1 MLPLLLPSMDDTN
14 KVIRTLT
21 YDNHSLSHSE
31 CEYVDLDY
39 SSFLLEMPTASMIV
53 GSSATLTGIVSCSSV
68 ERRRLKLLGMT

>member
-53 GSSATLTGIVSCSSV
+53 GSSSTLTGIVSCYSV
-68 ERRRLKLLGMT
+68 ERRRIKLLGMT

>member
-14 KVIRTLT
+14 KMIRTLT

-53 GSSATLTGIVSCSSV
+53 GSSATLTGIVSCYSV
-68 ERRRLKLLGMT
+68 ERRRIKLLGMT

>member
-39 SSFLLEMPTASMIV
+39 SSFLLEMPTASMLV
-53 GSSATLTGIVSCSSV
+53 GSSATLTGIVCCYSV
-68 ERRRLKLLGMT
+68 ERRRIKLLGMT